1 MPRPRLKIPAYRQLS
16 SGRAAGRAAVTVYK
30 SNGSRTEVIL
40 PGLFGSD
47 ESKAEY
53 ERILAVLRANT
64 GTLPDKNCKAPDLN
78 IVELI
83 DRFMEERVATYYVNP
98 ATKEAT
104 GEQENFASAMRPLNR
119 LFGSLTVADFGPQC
133 LITVRQSMIDGRWMT
148 DEEREEWIKKGRKIG
163 MARRTINGLIGRIK
177 MMFKWA
183 TKMQIIP
190 PSIFHGLLAV
200 DGLAR
205 GRSAAREN
213 DDVRPVPLTILEATQ
228 SHLPPVVRDIVDILL
243 LTGMRV
249 GEAVIMRGIDIDMS
263 GPVWLF
269 SPTEH
274 KNKWRGH
281 HRVIAIGPK
290 AQAIIRRY
298 LKPKIDAY
306 FFSPR
311 EQRDMIFTA
320 KREARKTKVQPSQLC
335 RKKAKPK
342 KLPGESFDAV
352 TINHAIRSA
361 CKKARVP
368 RWHTHQ
374 LRHTAALEI
383 SRQHGLEAA
392 RAILGHRTVQMSAHY
407 SGIDQITAAQVM
419 AKIG

>member
-1 MPRPRLKIPAYRQLS
+1 MARPRLTLPAYRKHKQT
-16 SGRAAGRAAVTVYK
+16 GRAAVSIYRTD
-30 SNGSRTEVIL
+30 GSRTEIIL
-40 PGLFGSD
+40 PGKYGSA
-47 ESKAEY
+47 ESKQEY
-53 ERILAVLRANT
+53 ERILALLRAHA
-64 GTLPDKNCKAPDLN
+64 GKLPDKQGKSLDLT
-78 IVELI
+78 IAELI
-83 DRFMEERVATYYVNP
+83 ARFMEERVASYYVDP
-98 ATKEAT
+98 GTKKPT

-119 LFGSLTVADFGPQC
+119 LFGSRPVADFGPQC
-133 LITVRQSMIDGRWMT
+133 LITVRQSMIDGSWMT
-148 DEEREEWIKKGRKIG
+148 DAEREEWIKKGRKIG
-163 MARRTINGLIGRIK
+163 MARRTINGLVGRLK

-190 PSIFHGLLAV
+190 PNVFHGLLAV
-200 DGLAR
+200 DGLTR

-213 DDVRPVPLTILEATQ
+213 DDVQPVPLAIVEATQ
-228 SHLPPVVRDIVDILL
+228 SHLPPVVRDIVEILL

-249 GEAVIMRGIDIDMS
+249 GEAVIMRAIDTDTT
-263 GPVWLF
+263 GPVWLYR
-269 SPTEH
+269 PAEH

-290 AQAIIRRY
+290 GQTIIRQF

-306 FFSPR
+306 LFSPR
-311 EQRDMIFTA
+311 EQRDMIFAA
-320 KREARKTKVQPSQLC
+320 KRETRKTKVQPSQMC
-335 RKKAKPK
+335 RKKAQPK
-342 KLPGESFDAV
+342 KLPGDMFDAV
-352 TINHAIRSA
+352 AINHAIRSA

-392 RAILGHRTVQMSAHY
+392 RAILGHKTVQMSAHY
-407 SGIDQITAAQVM
+407 SGLDQATATAIM

>member
-1 MPRPRLKIPAYRQLS
+1 MPRPRSTIPAYRKHKQT
-16 SGRAAGRAAVTVYK
+16 GRAAVSIYRTD
-30 SNGSRTEVIL
+30 GSRTEVIL
-40 PGLFGSD
+40 PGKYGSA
-47 ESKAEY
+47 ESKQEY
-53 ERILAVLRANT
+53 ERLLAQLRGNA
-64 GTLPDKNCKAPDLN
+64 GRLPDNQSKAPDLT
-78 IVELI
+78 IAELI
-83 DRFMEERVATYYVNP
+83 ARFMEDRVATYYVNP
-98 ATKEAT
+98 ATKEPT

-119 LFGSLTVADFGPQC
+119 LFGSLPVADFGPQR
-133 LITVRQSMIDGRWMT
+133 LVTVRHSMIDGSWMT
-148 DEEREEWIKKGRKIG
+148 DDERSEWIKKGRKVG
-163 MARRTINGLIGRIK
+163 MARRTINGLVGRIK

-183 TKMQIIP
+183 TKMQVIP

-213 DDVRPVPLTILEATQ
+213 DDVMPVPLAIVEATQ
-228 SHLPPVVRDIVDILL
+228 PHLPPVVRDIVDVLL

-249 GEAVIMRGIDIDMS
+249 GEAVIMRAIDIDTTDT
-263 GPVWLF
+263 VWLYR
-269 SPTEH
+269 PTEH

-281 HRVIAIGPK
+281 HRVIAIGPRT
-290 AQAIIRRY
+290 QEIIRRY

-306 FFSPR
+306 LFSPR
-311 EQRDMIFTA
+311 EQRDMIFAA
-320 KREARKTKVQPSQLC
+320 KRVARKTKVQPSQLC

-352 TINHAIRSA
+352 TINHAIRTA

-368 RWHTHQ
+368 RWHMHQ

-407 SGIDQITAAQVM
+407 SGLDQITAALVM